1 MLTSD
6 KKVVQ
11 LVIDQC
17 YLHGVR
23 HVVISPGSRNA
34 PFSIS
39 FDEHPDIK
47 TFVIHDERSAAFF
60 ALGIAEQLHKPVALC
75 CTSGSAALNYFPAIA
90 EAYYRSIPL
99 IVITADRPAEW
110 INQGDGQT
118 IMQQNVFG
126 EHVRY
131 QVNLDDVHFSA
142 EQKWLYQRETAL
154 AFNCALSN
162 WKGPIHFNVSL
173 SEPLYN
179 SVEKTTEY
187 SRKITQVSSQIDW
200 NQEFSNFLQL
210 GLESEKI
217 LVLCGQMPKSASL
230 QIALIEFAKRDN
242 VVILTDN
249 TANLS
254 SELFNNCID
263 RSIQGMLETDKEN
276 LSPTL
281 LITLGGA
288 IVSKN
293 IKNFIRNYPPN
304 QHWRLGYHFPGM
316 DTYQCLSHELPIQPA
331 LFFQKLNEGKQT
343 LTNST
348 YNKQWKS
355 IDNDKRHKA
364 ELYAP
369 NLNSLSDLLIFK
381 TIFELIPDSI
391 VLHMSNSS
399 VIRYCQLFDSNTT
412 IDYRANRGTSGIDGS
427 TSTALGAAVANPNR
441 EHLLITGD
449 ISFAYDSNALWNKYV
464 PKNLKIIV
472 INNQGGGIFRII
484 PGSSTSKQ
492 LNPYFEAEHDQEA
505 VKIAAAYGLSH
516 VAITDQKTLFEQVHT
531 FLTTAQPEAS
541 LLEIFSD
548 SKENPIQF
556 QAYLNFLT
564 S

>member
-1 MLTSD
+1 MLSSD

-11 LVIDQC
+11 LLIDQC
-17 YLHGVR
+17 HMYGVR
-23 HVVISPGSRNA
+23 RVVISPGSRNA
-34 PFSIS
+34 PLSIA
-39 FDEHPDIK
+39 FDEHPAIQ
-47 TFVIHDERSAAFF
+47 TFVVHDERSAAFF
-60 ALGIAEQLHKPVALC
+60 ALGMSEELNEPVALC
-75 CTSGSAALNYFPAIA
+75 CTSGSAALNYFPAIS
-90 EAYYRSIPL
+90 EAYYRCIPL
-99 IVITADRPAEW
+99 IVITADRPNEW

-118 IMQQNVFG
+118 IMQQHVFG
-126 EHVRY
+126 NHVRY
-131 QVNLDDVHFSA
+131 STNLDDADFSA
-142 EQKWLYQRETAL
+142 NKQWKYQLETAL
-154 AFNCALSN
+154 AFNSALSP

-173 SEPLYN
+173 SEPLYH
-179 SVEKTTEY
+179 SVEKTTAY
-187 SRKITQVSSQIDW
+187 GRKITQVPTQIDW
-200 NQEFSNFLQL
+200 NQQFSNFLQL

-242 VVILTDN
+242 VAILTDN

-293 IKNFIRNYPPN
+293 IKNFIRKYPPN
-304 QHWRLGYHFPGM
+304 QHWRLGYQFPGM

-331 LFFQKLNEGKQT
+331 LFFQRLNEGKQT
-343 LTNST
+343 LINST
-348 YNKQWKS
+348 YNQQWKS
-355 IDNDKRHKA
+355 IDKDKRHKA
-364 ELYAP
+364 ELYT
-369 NLNSLSDLLIFK
+369 LNSSSISDLLIFK

-399 VIRYCQLFDSNTT
+399 VIRYCQLFDTNKT

-472 INNQGGGIFRII
+472 INNQGGGIFKII

-492 LNPYFEAEHDQEA
+492 LNPYFEAEHDQQA

-516 VAITDQKTLFEQVHT
+516 AAIMDQNTLFEQLHT
-531 FLTTAQPEAS
+531 FLTTAYPEAS